1 MESPLPPN
9 PYKTFGVPK
18 DATLATIRGAYLKL
32 ALGCHPDK
40 FPDADEAVKVQKSE
54 QFHQVRQAYEILSD
68 ETKRQR
74 YDERVKLAELR
85 AEVMKEKCGSRVA
98 SNPEYVSR
106 PAAKSSSQSKPPP
119 VYEVREP
126 RVYQERA
133 PSYSYEDK
141 ISSETKP
148 TTRRF
153 DDRYSPPASRRS
165 STQMPDDKRKARDTE
180 NKRFT
185 DKDRIHARRSAK
197 AAEMSAKHG
206 QEKRKDKDKRKDRE
220 ARFSSKSTYMGS
232 DEESDSDA
240 TEGAY
245 FKHSSNRL
253 RQDENRETRRKDR
266 DEIPRRGS
274 RREGSDHSLELD
286 SKIISA
292 ADYIQ
297 KTKDSETRRA
307 PTFSPTDYEP
317 RLPPSGPP
325 VSTNDNGRRSSARQR
340 EGRKTSPD
348 RPSARDRH
356 ITEIADPPSVKKPNM
371 SRLSPELRASKAM
384 GSSKKEPMRGPTT
397 SESRQP
403 SILRRADTMP
413 LGQSGTR
420 RPEPHSSKMK
430 LKSSEIHDLDYTS
443 PGELYQTKAP
453 PLQRRTTAYQVNTN
467 HEEPRRS
474 TQRVYLEPEEIGRD
488 RDRDRDREREREPDQ
503 SPKPRRSTDRPP
515 TVVRSS
521 GLTPRAPPLRSYTY
535 AADQTETSSFRLRAD
550 SHHNLSPHTRPTRAL
565 DPLFGELPDEK
576 PYKVV
581 YQPQIRKEDIR
592 FSGDAYPGSF
602 FEHHG
607 HRQRNESKAY

>member
-9 PYKTFGVPK
+9 PYKTLGVPK
-18 DATLATIRGAYLKL
+18 DATLATIRSAHRKL
-32 ALGCHPDK
+32 VLTCHPDK
-40 FPDADEAVKVQKSE
+40 FPDEAVKVQKSE
-54 QFHQVRQAYEILSD
+54 QFHQVQQAYEILSD

-85 AEVMKEKCGSRVA
+85 AEVMKEKGGSRVTP
-98 SNPEYVSR
+98 NPEYVSR

-133 PSYSYEDK
+133 PNHSYEDN
-141 ISSETKP
+141 IFSETRP
-148 TTRRF
+148 TTWRF

-165 STQMPDDKRKARDTE
+165 SAQMPDDKRKARDTE

-220 ARFSSKSTYMGS
+220 ARFSSKSPYMGS

-240 TEGAY
+240 TEGVY
-245 FKHSSNRL
+245 FKPSSNRQ

-286 SKIISA
+286 SKIFSA
-292 ADYIQ
+292 EDYIK
-297 KTKDSETRRA
+297 KTIDLETRRA
-307 PTFSPTDYEP
+307 PPFSPTDYEP

-356 ITEIADPPSVKKPNM
+356 MTEIVDPPSVKKPNM
-371 SRLSPELRASKAM
+371 SRLSPELRTSKVM
-384 GSSKKEPMRGPTT
+384 GSSKKEPMRGPT
-397 SESRQP
+397 SESRHP

-413 LGQSGTR
+413 LGPSGTR
-420 RPEPHSSKMK
+420 RAEPHSSKMK

-467 HEEPRRS
+467 HEEPRRP
-474 TQRVYLEPEEIGRD
+474 TQRVYLEPEEIG
-488 RDRDRDREREREPDQ
+488 RDRDREREREPDQ

-515 TVVRSS
+515 TAIRSS

-550 SHHNLSPHTRPTRAL
+550 SHHNLSPQTRPTRVL

-576 PYKVV
+576 TYKVV

-602 FEHHG
+602 FEPRG

>member
-1 MESPLPPN
+1 M
-9 PYKTFGVPK
+9 
-18 DATLATIRGAYLKL
+18 
-32 ALGCHPDK
+32 
-40 FPDADEAVKVQKSE
+40 QKSE
-54 QFHQVRQAYEILSD
+54 QFHQVQQAYEILSD

-85 AEVMKEKCGSRVA
+85 AEVMKEKGGSRVA

-133 PSYSYEDK
+133 PNHSYEDN
-141 ISSETKP
+141 IFSETRP
-148 TTRRF
+148 TTWRF

-165 STQMPDDKRKARDTE
+165 SAQMPDDKRKARDTE

-185 DKDRIHARRSAK
+185 EKDRIHARRSAK

-220 ARFSSKSTYMGS
+220 ARFSSKSPYMAS
-232 DEESDSDA
+232 DEDSDSDA
-240 TEGAY
+240 TEGVY
-245 FKHSSNRL
+245 FKRSSNRQ

-286 SKIISA
+286 SKIINA

-297 KTKDSETRRA
+297 KTIDLETRRA

-317 RLPPSGPP
+317 RLPPSGTP

-340 EGRKTSPD
+340 EGRRISPD

-356 ITEIADPPSVKKPNM
+356 ITEIVDPPSVKKPNM
-371 SRLSPELRASKAM
+371 SRLSPELRTSKTM

-397 SESRQP
+397 SESRHP

-413 LGQSGTR
+413 LGPSGTR
-420 RPEPHSSKMK
+420 RADPHSSKMK
-430 LKSSEIHDLDYTS
+430 MKSSEIHDLGYTS

-453 PLQRRTTAYQVNTN
+453 PLQRRTTTYQVNPN
-467 HEEPRRS
+467 HEEQRRS

-488 RDRDRDREREREPDQ
+488 RDRDRDRERDREREREPDQ
-503 SPKPRRSTDRPP
+503 SPKTRRSTDRPP
-515 TVVRSS
+515 TAVRSS

-535 AADQTETSSFRLRAD
+535 AADQTEASSFRLRAD
-550 SHHNLSPHTRPTRAL
+550 SHHNLSPQTRPARAL

-576 PYKVV
+576 KYKVV
-581 YQPQIRKEDIR
+581 FQPQIRKEDIR
-592 FSGDAYPGSF
+592 FSGDAYPGSSF
-602 FEHHG
+602 DPRG